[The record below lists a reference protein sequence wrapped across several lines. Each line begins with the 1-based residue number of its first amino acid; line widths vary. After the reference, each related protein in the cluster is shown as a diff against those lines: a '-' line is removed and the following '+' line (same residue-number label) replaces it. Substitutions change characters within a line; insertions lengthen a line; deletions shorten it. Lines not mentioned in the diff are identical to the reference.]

1 MRVTQSMM
9 NLQMLSNLTIN
20 NERMSK
26 LQDQLASGKKIN
38 SPSDDPVGVVYAL
51 RYHAYINHNE
61 QFKTNANDASSFIDF
76 TDSTLS
82 QINEVL
88 QRAREL
94 AVQGANGTLTSDD
107 RNAIKNEVDQLYDQ
121 LVQLGN
127 TQFNGKYIFN
137 GSKTDLSPYKPQ
149 AWTSNPDNTQIKY
162 LLGDGITLN
171 VNLTGQEVFGDP
183 IPNTDVDP
191 NTGDP
196 TSTSTSDNAF
206 AALKQLSDA
215 LGNNDQAGI
224 NQALANISS
233 RLDKLQ
239 AARADLGARSNRVD
253 LIKNRLDDLENNFQ
267 NLLANTE
274 DADMAKT
281 ITDLKMAE
289 NVQRASLAAGA
300 RIIQPTLVDYL
311 K

>member
-1 MRVTQSMM
+1 MRVTQGMM
-9 NLQMLSNLTIN
+9 NLQLLRNLSTN
-20 NERMSK
+20 NERMSV

-38 SPSDDPVGVVYAL
+38 SPSDDPVGVGYAL
-51 RYHAYINHNE
+51 RYHAYLSHNE
-61 QFKTNANDASSFIDF
+61 QFKSNATDATSFIEF
-76 TDSTLS
+76 TDSTLN
-82 QINEVL
+82 QVNDVL

-94 AVQGANGTLTSDD
+94 AVQGANGTLTVDD
-107 RNAIKNEVDQLYDQ
+107 RNAIKSEVDQLYDQ

-137 GSKTDLSPYKPQ
+137 GSQTDLPPYQQ
-149 AWTSNPDNTQIKY
+149 ANAWASTPDNSDIRY
-162 LLGDGITLN
+162 ILGDGITLN
-171 VNLTGQEVFGDP
+171 VNVTGEEVFGA
-183 IPNTDVDP
+183 
-191 NTGDP
+191 P
-196 TSTSTSDNAF
+196 TSAPTSSSTSDNAF

-215 LGNNDQAGI
+215 LGSGDQNGI
-224 NQALANISS
+224 NQALANIST

-253 LIKNRLDDLENNFQ
+253 LIKNRLDDLESNYQ

-274 DADMAKT
+274 DADLAKT

-289 NVQRASLAAGA
+289 NVQNASLAAGA
-300 RIIQPTLVDYL
+300 RIIQPTLVDFL

>member
-1 MRVTQSMM
+1 MRVTQDML
-9 NLQMLSNLTIN
+9 NLQMLRNLTTN

-38 SPSDDPVGVVYAL
+38 SPSDDPVGVGYAL
-51 RYHAYINHNE
+51 RYQAYINHSE
-61 QFKTNANDASSFIDF
+61 QFKANADAASSFIEF

-82 QINEVL
+82 QVNEVL

-94 AVQGANGTLTSDD
+94 AVQGANGTLTAND
-107 RNAIKNEVDQLYDQ
+107 RNALKSEVDQLYDH

-137 GSKTDLSPYKPQ
+137 GSKTDVAPYDPTQ
-149 AWTSNPDNTQIKY
+149 AWASQAGNDVNYPRDIKY
-162 LLGDGITLN
+162 ILGDGITLN

-183 IPNTDVDP
+183 
-191 NTGDP
+191 TGAP
-196 TSTSTSDNAF
+196 TNASTSDNAF
-206 AALKQLSDA
+206 SALKQLSDA

-239 AARADLGARSNRVD
+239 AARADIGARSNRVD
-253 LIKNRLDDLENNFQ
+253 LIKNRLDDLEYNFQ

-289 NVQRASLAAGA
+289 NVQRASLAAGV
-300 RIIQPTLVDYL
+300 RVIQPTLVDYL